1 MAILKNTTAAV
12 LFLFIALIIIG
23 GVNWY
28 AIENMK
34 TLHNN
39 ERGESHTREVM
50 QKTEEIE
57 KLTARINTGY
67 TGFLLTNNEK
77 FLVPFVKDI
86 PALKEAV
93 VGLTKSTADNPLL
106 QENIKQLK
114 ILLNSLSAYA
124 TNLVQTYRESGV
136 KAVAKIMNT
145 AEEQYLLK
153 EIQKVFFNIEQ
164 EENHLLAQRTVNVRD
179 RAKIIFRIQILGM
192 LIMVIFLLL
201 AYWLVRRELILRRRA
216 QEETKQAAKELDR
229 FFALLPGLSLIVN
242 FKGRVLKQNPMWQQE
257 LGYTIEEMDEM
268 RFFDLVHPEDQKS
281 ALRAVKSLFRGKT
294 VTNLQIRMLNKQ
306 GKFQWWAW
314 AAAADLNRK
323 LIYSFAHNIHE
334 LITTRESIAMLSD
347 RFQLATRIGK
357 IGVWD
362 WDLKTN
368 ELSVDEILKE
378 IYGIKPGDK
387 NMAQMWAGRIHPEE
401 RQFMQDRIQGC
412 IRNHEELSET
422 FRIVHPTEGEKY
434 LQTIGKVMFDEDG
447 TPYRMI
453 GVSWDITEKKKNEIA
468 LQEAREKA
476 EKATRAKSLFLA
488 TMSHE
493 IRTPM
498 NAILGFA
505 EILSQRIKDPVQQE
519 YLASMQS
526 SGKTLLNLI
535 NNLLDFSKAESGK
548 LELHEQSTDV
558 RYLVHDIESIFRL
571 KTRQKHLNFVVEIH
585 KNVPRDMMLDE
596 VKIRQILLN
605 LTSNAIKFTEKGRVK
620 INVWSDKIDDIRAD
634 LILEVSDTGKGIPS
648 EYHKKIFQLFEQ
660 QGAGITRRYGGTGL
674 GLAITM
680 QIVQLMKGRVNL
692 MSEEGK
698 GSTFQVVLPAILLTG
713 EKAIRDRLPE
723 LDLEKL
729 VFDPATILIVDD
741 IPGNIEVLKAMFENQ
756 PFVLLEAQNG
766 RDVLEIMGE
775 NKVDMIFMDIHM
787 SEMDGIT
794 VVKAVRNHEGWSH
807 IPVIA
812 MSASSSDF
820 DSAQLIKKGFNGY
833 VRKPAS
839 QAEIARTLA
848 KYLKFDIKGKSSNDN
863 IKTLSPETVRNFS
876 IIMKSLENQ
885 ILPLQ
890 QSLRGIRPRKEVKN
904 MAKFLMAIGEKYKS
918 EEVLRYGEKL
928 LAANEY
934 FLLEKEKM
942 LIENLPDFVK
952 QLKDMYNDYRNK

>member
-1 MAILKNTTAAV
+1 
-12 LFLFIALIIIG
+12 
-23 GVNWY
+23 
-28 AIENMK
+28 
-34 TLHNN
+34 
-39 ERGESHTREVM
+39 
-50 QKTEEIE
+50 
-57 KLTARINTGY
+57 
-67 TGFLLTNNEK
+67 
-77 FLVPFVKDI
+77 
-86 PALKEAV
+86 
-93 VGLTKSTADNPLL
+93 
-106 QENIKQLK
+106 
-114 ILLNSLSAYA
+114 
-124 TNLVQTYRESGV
+124 
-136 KAVAKIMNT
+136 
-145 AEEQYLLK
+145 
-153 EIQKVFFNIEQ
+153 
-164 EENHLLAQRTVNVRD
+164 
-179 RAKIIFRIQILGM
+179 
-192 LIMVIFLLL
+192 
-201 AYWLVRRELILRRRA
+201 
-216 QEETKQAAKELDR
+216 
-229 FFALLPGLSLIVN
+229 
-242 FKGRVLKQNPMWQQE
+242 MW
-257 LGYTIEEMDEM
+257 T
-268 RFFDLVHPEDQKS
+268 
-281 ALRAVKSLFRGKT
+281 
-294 VTNLQIRMLNKQ
+294 
-306 GKFQWWAW
+306 
-314 AAAADLNRK
+314 
-323 LIYSFAHNIHE
+323 
-334 LITTRESIAMLSD
+334 
-347 RFQLATRIGK
+347 
-357 IGVWD
+357 
-362 WDLKTN
+362 
-368 ELSVDEILKE
+368 
-378 IYGIKPGDK
+378 
-387 NMAQMWAGRIHPEE
+387 GRIHPEE

-422 FRIVHPTEGEKY
+422 FRIVHPAEGEKY
-434 LQTIGKVMFDEDG
+434 LQTIGKVMFDENG

-558 RYLVHDIESIFRL
+558 RHLVYEIESIFRL
-571 KTRQKHLNFVVEIH
+571 KARQKHLNFVVEID
-585 KNVPRDMMLDE
+585 KNVPRDMLLDE

-634 LILEVSDTGKGIPS
+634 LILEVSDTGKGIPP

-698 GSTFQVVLPAILLTG
+698 GSTFRVVLPAIPLTG
-713 EKAIRDRLPE
+713 EKAIRNELPG

-741 IPGNIEVLKAMFENQ
+741 TPSNIVVLKAMLENQ
-756 PFVLLEAQNG
+756 SFVLLEAQSG
-766 RDVLEIMGE
+766 MKALEIMGE
-775 NKVDMIFMDIHM
+775 NKVDLIFMDIRM
-787 SEMDGIT
+787 PEMDGIT

-839 QAEIARTLA
+839 RAEIARTLA
-848 KYLKFDIKGKSSNDN
+848 KYLKFDIEGKSSNDN
-863 IKTLSPETVRNFS
+863 IKILSPETVRNFS
-876 IIMKSLENQ
+876 IIMESLENQ

-890 QSLRGIRPRKEVKN
+890 QGLRGIRPRKEVKN
-904 MAKFLMAIGEKYKS
+904 LAKFLMAIGEKYKS

>member
-1 MAILKNTTAAV
+1 MTILKNTTAAA
-12 LFLFIALIIIG
+12 LFLIFALIIIA

-28 AIENMK
+28 AIENMSA
-34 TLHNN
+34 LHNKEN
-39 ERGESHTREVM
+39 MASHIREVV
-50 QKTEEIE
+50 QKTTKAE

-67 TGFLLTNNEK
+67 TGFLLTNDEK

-86 PALKEAV
+86 PALKETVAS
-93 VGLTKSTADNPLL
+93 LIQSTADNPLL
-106 QENIKQLK
+106 QENVKQLK
-114 ILLNSLSAYA
+114 VLLNSLSAYA
-124 TNLVQTYRESGV
+124 GKLVQTYRETGV
-136 KAVAKIMNT
+136 KAAVKIMNT
-145 AEEQYLLK
+145 AEEQHLLT
-153 EIQKVFFNIEQ
+153 EIQNVFSKIEQ
-164 EENHLLAQRTVNVRD
+164 EENHLLAQHTTNVRH
-179 RAKIIFRIQILGM
+179 RVKIIFRIQILGM

-201 AYWLVRRELILRRRA
+201 AYWLIRRELIRRRRA
-216 QEETKQAAKELDR
+216 EEETRQAAKELDH
-229 FFALLPGLSLIVN
+229 FFALLPGLSLIID
-242 FKGRVLKQNPMWQQE
+242 FKGRVLKLNPWWQQE
-257 LGYTIEEMDEM
+257 LGYTREEMDEI
-268 RFFDLVHPEDQKS
+268 RFYDLVHPKDQKL
-281 ALRAVKSLFRGKT
+281 ALSAVKSLFRGKT
-294 VTNLQIRMLNKQ
+294 VTGLEIRMLNKQ

-314 AAAADLNRK
+314 AAAADLNRR
-323 LIYSFAHNIHE
+323 LIYTFAHNIHE
-334 LITTRESIAMLSD
+334 LKTARESIGMLSE

-362 WDLKTN
+362 WDLKTR
-368 ELSVDEILKE
+368 ELAVDGILKE
-378 IYGIKPGDK
+378 IYGVKPGDK
-387 NMAQMWAGRIHPEE
+387 NLVRMWVERTHPED
-401 RQFMQDRIQGC
+401 RHFMLDRIQEC

-422 FRIVHPTEGEKY
+422 FRIVHPVDGVKH
-434 LQTIGKVMFDEDG
+434 LQTIGKVMFDENG

-526 SGKTLLNLI
+526 SGKALLNLI

-548 LELHEQSTDV
+548 LELHAQSTDV
-558 RYLVHDIESIFRL
+558 RHLVYEIESIFRL
-571 KTRQKHLNFVVEIH
+571 EARQKQLDFKISIAE
-585 KNVPRDMMLDE
+585 NVPRNMLLDE
-596 VKIRQILLN
+596 AKIRQVLVN
-605 LTSNAIKFTEKGRVK
+605 LTSNAIKFTEKGSVK
-620 INVWSDKIDDIRAD
+620 ISVRSDNIDDIRAD
-634 LILEVSDTGKGIPS
+634 LILEVSDTGKGIPP
-648 EYHKKIFQLFEQ
+648 EYHEKIFQLFEQ
-660 QGAGITRRYGGTGL
+660 QGAGITRKYGGTGL

-680 QIVQLMKGRVNL
+680 QIVQLMKGRINL

-698 GSTFQVVLPAILLTG
+698 GSTFQVVLPAIPLKG
-713 EKAIRDRLPE
+713 EKVIRNGLPV
-723 LDLEKL
+723 LDFEKL
-729 VFDPATILIVDD
+729 VFEPATILVVDD
-741 IPGNIEVLKAMFENQ
+741 TPGNIEVLKAMFENQ

-766 RDVLEIMGE
+766 RAALEIMGK
-775 NKVDMIFMDIHM
+775 NKVDMVFMDI
-787 SEMDGIT
+787 SVPEMDGIT
-794 VVKAVRNHEGWSH
+794 AVKAIRNHKEWSH

-812 MSASSSDF
+812 LSASSTDF
-820 DSAQLIKKGFNGY
+820 SPAQLIKKGFNGY

-839 QAEIARTLA
+839 RDEILRTLA
-848 KYLKFDIKGKSSNDN
+848 KYLKCDIKDESSNDD
-863 IKTLSPETVRNFS
+863 IKTLSRETVRNFS
-876 IIMKSLENQ
+876 RIMESLENK

-890 QSLRGIRPRKEVKN
+890 QSLLGIRPRKEVEN
-904 MAKFLMAIGEKYKS
+904 LAKFLMGIGKKYKS

>member
-1 MAILKNTTAAV
+1 MTILKNTTAAV
-12 LFLFIALIIIG
+12 LFLLFALIIIA

-34 TLHNN
+34 ALHNKEKGVN
-39 ERGESHTREVM
+39 HALEVM
-50 QKTEEIE
+50 QKTEKVE

-67 TGFLLTNNEK
+67 TGFLLTNNEN
-77 FLVPFVKDI
+77 FLVPFTKDI

-93 VGLTKSTADNPLL
+93 ASLTQSTADNPLL
-106 QENIKQLK
+106 QKNLKQLK
-114 ILLNSLSAYA
+114 VLLNSLSAYA
-124 TNLVQTYRESGV
+124 GKLVRTYREKGV
-136 KAVAKIMNT
+136 KAAVKIMNT
-145 AEEQYLLK
+145 AEEQHLLK

-164 EENHLLAQRTVNVRD
+164 EENRLLAQRTTNVRH
-179 RAKIIFRIQILGM
+179 RAKIIFRIQILGV

-216 QEETKQAAKELDR
+216 EEETKQAAKELDR
-229 FFALLPGLSLIVN
+229 FFALLPGLSLIVG
-242 FKGRVLKQNPMWQQE
+242 FKGSVLKLNPWWQQE
-257 LGYTIEEMDEM
+257 LGYTLEEREQMQ
-268 RFFDLVHPEDQKS
+268 FYDLVHPEDQKL
-281 ALRAVKSLFRGKT
+281 ALNAVKSLFRGKT
-294 VTNLQIRMLNKQ
+294 VTGLEIRMLNKQ

-314 AAAADLNRK
+314 AAAADLNRR

-334 LITTRESIAMLSD
+334 LKTARESIGMLSE

-362 WDLKTN
+362 WDLKTR
-368 ELSVDEILKE
+368 ELAVDEILKE

-387 NMAQMWAGRIHPEE
+387 NVAQMWAGRIHPEE

-422 FRIVHPTEGEKY
+422 FRIVHPVEGVKY
-434 LQTIGKVMFDEDG
+434 IQTIGKVMFDENE

-498 NAILGFA
+498 NAILGFS

-526 SGKTLLNLI
+526 SGKALLKLI
-535 NNLLDFSKAESGK
+535 NDLLDFSKAESGK

-558 RYLVHDIESIFRL
+558 RHLVHEIESIFRL
-571 KTRQKHLNFVVEIH
+571 KARQKHLNFVVEIDR
-585 KNVPRDMMLDE
+585 NVPRDMLLDE
-596 VKIRQILLN
+596 IKIRQGLLN

-620 INVWSDKIDDIRAD
+620 ISVRSDKIDDSRAD
-634 LILEVSDTGKGIPS
+634 LILEVSDTGKGIPP
-648 EYHKKIFQLFEQ
+648 EYHEKIFQLFEQ
-660 QGAGITRRYGGTGL
+660 QDTGITRKYGGTGL
-674 GLAITM
+674 GLTITR
-680 QIVQLMKGRVNL
+680 QIVQLMKGRINL

-698 GSTFQVVLPAILLTG
+698 GSIFRVVLPAVPLTG
-713 EKAIRDRLPE
+713 EKAIRNGLPV

-729 VFDPATILIVDD
+729 VFNQATILIVDD
-741 IPGNIEVLKAMFENQ
+741 TSNNIEVFKAMFEDQ

-766 RDVLEIMGE
+766 RDALDIMEE
-775 NKVDMIFMDIHM
+775 NKVDLVFMDIHM
-787 SEMDGIT
+787 PEMDGVT
-794 VVKAVRNHEGWSH
+794 AVKAVRNHKGWSH

-812 MSASSSDF
+812 LSAPLTDF
-820 DSAQLIKKGFNGY
+820 DSAQLIKEGFNGY
-833 VRKPAS
+833 VRKPVS
-839 QAEIARTLA
+839 RDEIVRTLA
-848 KYLKFDIKGKSSNDN
+848 KYLKFDIKGKSSNND
-863 IKTLSPETVRNFS
+863 IKALSPETARNFS
-876 IIMKSLENQ
+876 VIMESMENQ

-890 QSLRGIRPRKEVKN
+890 QGLSGIRPRREVEN
-904 MAKFLMAIGEKYKS
+904 LAEFLIAIGKKYKS

-934 FLLEKEKM
+934 FLLEKEKK